1 MSMAAKIRHRGNALH
16 PWSRVAPIIL
26 WLLVVLLAAIQ
37 LLVSFAV
44 DWHRVPSAFQP
55 NSASFA
61 GGITLMTVTSV
72 GALIALR
79 RPGNRV
85 GWLVI
90 AIGMTACFIDLPR
103 LYAGLAVYADWS
115 LPGAL
120 WLYWFSQFAWIM
132 LFGEILVLLPLI
144 FPDGRL
150 LGPRWRWPIGLFAI
164 TVVLGFI
171 GSLDPA
177 ATSPLP
183 NPAAIHGLPR
193 NLSQAAY
200 GWPFLISFFGA
211 CILAVASLVVRYRRG
226 GDQER
231 QQVKWLLA
239 AVVLLLVA
247 LIVQILVPALQNSPL
262 MPLAASSIPVAIGI
276 AVLRYRLY
284 DIDLII
290 NKALVYGGLAAVITA
305 AYLLIVIG
313 VGAFV
318 GSRNQLAVSVVTT
331 LVIALTFHPLRERTQ
346 RLANRLVY
354 GRRSTPYETLSQFSE
369 HLSQTFSQED
379 ILDRMSRVLAQAT
392 GAERGEVWVRRG
404 SRLLLASS
412 SPALNGD
419 RPAELP
425 MPNGVLPAMERDQVV
440 AVTHQGELL
449 GALAVIKKRGE
460 TMNAVE
466 QKLVTDLAAQ
476 AGLVLKNVG
485 LNRELMARLD
495 DLRASRQRLVA
506 AQDDERRRLER
517 NLHDGAQQH
526 LVALK
531 VNLALAEAAAQPE
544 TKVRSMLGQ
553 LKADADEALNTMR
566 ELARGIYPPL
576 LASDGL
582 AAALQAQIRRVPI
595 PVELDAGEI
604 ARQPREVESAVY
616 FCCLEALQN
625 IAKYAHASKAR
636 VQLSIDDGQ
645 LVFRVTDDGDGF
657 DTRSLKA
664 GSGLENMRD
673 RVDALGGTLQ
683 VISEPGRG
691 TIVEGRVPASARSR
705 A

>member
-1 MSMAAKIRHRGNALH
+1 MSMATKVGRRNAL
-16 PWSRVAPIIL
+16 PAWSRLAPIIL

-37 LLVSFAV
+37 LVLSFAV
-44 DWHRVPSAFQP
+44 DWHRVPPDFRP
-55 NSASFA
+55 TSASFA
-61 GGITLMTVTSV
+61 GAITLMTVTSV
-72 GALIALR
+72 GALIAVR

-90 AIGMTACFIDLPR
+90 AIGITACFIDLPR
-103 LYAGLAVYADWS
+103 LYAGLTVYAGWR

-120 WLYWFSQFAWIM
+120 WLYWFSQLIWIV

-150 LGPRWRWPIGLFAI
+150 LSRRWRWPIALFAL
-164 TVVLGFI
+164 TVLFGLI

-177 ATSPLP
+177 STAPLP
-183 NPAAIHGLPR
+183 NPVGIKALNG
-193 NLSQAAY
+193 NLGQIAY
-200 GWPFLISFFGA
+200 GWPFLVTFFAA
-211 CILAVASLVVRYRRG
+211 CILALASLVLRYRRG
-226 GDQER
+226 AEQER

-262 MPLAASSIPVAIGI
+262 MPLAASAVPVAIGI

-284 DIDLII
+284 DIDLIL

-318 GSRNQLAVSVVTT
+318 GSRNQLALSVLTT

-369 HLSQTFSQED
+369 HLSETFSQED

-392 GAERGEVWVRRG
+392 GAERGEVWVRSG

-419 RPAELP
+419 RRAELP
-425 MPNGVLPAMERDQVV
+425 MPDGVLPAMERDQVV
-440 AVTHQGELL
+440 PVTHQGELL

-485 LNRELMARLD
+485 LNRELLARLD

-544 TKVRSMLGQ
+544 TKVRSMLAQ

-582 AAALQAQIRRVPI
+582 PAALRAQIRRAPI
-595 PVELDAGEI
+595 PVELDAEQI
-604 ARQPREVESAVY
+604 PRQPREVESAVY

-625 IAKYAHASKAR
+625 IAKYAHATKAG
-636 VQLSIDDGQ
+636 VQLSIDDGE
-645 LVFRVTDDGDGF
+645 LVFRITDDGQGF
-657 DTRSLKA
+657 DARTLKR

-673 RVDALGGTLQ
+673 RVDALGGTLRI
-683 VISEPGRG
+683 VSEPGRG
-691 TIVEGRVPASARSR
+691 TTVEGRVPAAASGLA
-705 A
+705 

>member
-1 MSMAAKIRHRGNALH
+1 MDTSIRRLNGSLRWPAL
-16 PWSRVAPIIL
+16 APIGL
-26 WLLVVLLAAIQ
+26 WVVVVLLAAIQ
-37 LLVSFAV
+37 LVLSFAV
-44 DWHRVPSAFQP
+44 DWHRVPPDFQP
-55 NSASFA
+55 TSASFTGA
-61 GGITLMTVTSV
+61 ITLMTVTSV
-72 GALIALR
+72 GALIAVR

-90 AIGMTACFIDLPR
+90 AIGITACFIDLPR
-103 LYAGLAVYADWS
+103 LYAGLAVYGHWR

-120 WLYWFSQFAWIM
+120 WLYWFSQVTWIV
-132 LFGEILVLLPLI
+132 LFGEILVLLPLV

-150 LGPRWRWPIGLFAI
+150 LSRRWRWPIALFAL
-164 TVVLGFI
+164 TVLFGLI
-171 GSLDPA
+171 GSLDPVSTA
-177 ATSPLP
+177 PLP
-183 NPAAIHGLPR
+183 NPLGIKALSG
-193 NLSQAAY
+193 NLGQIAY
-200 GWPFLISFFGA
+200 GWPFLVTFFGA
-211 CILAVASLVVRYRRG
+211 CILALASLVLRYRRG
-226 GDQER
+226 GEQER

-262 MPLAASSIPVAIGI
+262 MPLAASSIPVAIAI

-290 NKALVYGGLAAVITA
+290 NKALVYGGLAALITGC
-305 AYLLIVIG
+305 YLLVVVGI
-313 VGAFV
+313 GAFV
-318 GSRNQLAVSVVTT
+318 GTRSQLLLSIVTM
-331 LVIALTFHPLRERTQ
+331 LLIALTFHPLRERTQ

-354 GRRSTPYETLSQFSE
+354 GKRSTPYESLSQFSE
-369 HLSQTFSQED
+369 HLSETFSQED

-392 GAERGEVWVRRG
+392 GAERAEVWVRAG
-404 SRLLLASS
+404 SRLVLASS
-412 SPALNGD
+412 SPTVGGGNT
-419 RPAELP
+419 AELP
-425 MPNGVLPAMERDQVV
+425 MLNGTLPPMERDRVV
-440 AVTHQGELL
+440 PVTHQGELL
-449 GALAVIKKRGE
+449 GALTLLKKRGE
-460 TMNAVE
+460 TINAVE

-531 VNLALAEAAAQPE
+531 VNLSLAEAAAEPE
-544 TKVRSMLGQ
+544 TKIRSMLAQ

-582 AAALQAQIRRVPI
+582 AAALRAHLRRVPL
-595 PVELDAGEI
+595 PVELDVGEI
-604 ARQPREVESAVY
+604 PRQPREVESAAY

-625 IAKYAHASKAR
+625 ITKYAEATRAR
-636 VQLSIDDGQ
+636 IQLAMEDGD
-645 LVFRVTDDGDGF
+645 LAFRITDDGKGF
-657 DTRSLKA
+657 DARTLKA

-673 RVDALGGTLQ
+673 RVEALGGTLR
-683 VISEPGRG
+683 VTSEPGHG
-691 TIVEGRVPASARSR
+691 TTVEGRVPAVVNAVR
-705 A
+705 